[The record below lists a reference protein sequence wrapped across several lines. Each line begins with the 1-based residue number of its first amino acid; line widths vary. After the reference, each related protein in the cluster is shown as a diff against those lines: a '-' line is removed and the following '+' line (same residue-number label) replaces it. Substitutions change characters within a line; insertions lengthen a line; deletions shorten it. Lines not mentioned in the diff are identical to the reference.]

1 MALCYVKRF
10 WVRRK
15 TLRFLKKGDEKK
27 EKTDKQ
33 VKPHPDL
40 KVISGSE
47 ISGKRQQ
54 RPVPQTTPQQRAPQ
68 QNITLPDIKYKI
80 AVASGKGGVGKST
93 VATNLAIS
101 LAQAGAKVG
110 LMDADA
116 YGPSIPTMMG
126 IQENP
131 KTSPERK
138 LIPLVRHDIKLM
150 SIGFMVPE
158 EQAMIWRGPMLHS
171 AIRQFLSDVDWGELD
186 YLIIDLPPGTGDV
199 ALTLSQAIPL
209 TGSVIVTT
217 PQDVAL
223 ADVRRGVAM
232 FERLGVPILG
242 VIENMSYFRCPHC
255 NEKTEIFKADGGK
268 KTSERFGVS
277 FLGEIPLDA
286 EVCTAGDLGVPI
298 VAGHPDSHQAGAFGD
313 VAAALDQVL
322 KESGDEDEL
331 TIL

>member
-1 MALCYVKRF
+1 M
-10 WVRRK
+10 
-15 TLRFLKKGDEKK
+15 RFLKKGDNKK
-27 EKTDKQ
+27 DKTDQKS
-33 VKPHPDL
+33 KSHPDL

-47 ISGKRQQ
+47 ISGKSKKQPSTQQ
-54 RPVPQTTPQQRAPQ
+54 APQQQVPQ
-68 QNITLPDIKYKI
+68 QNITLPNIQYKI

-101 LAQAGAKVG
+101 LAHSGAAVG

-171 AIRQFLSDVDWGELD
+171 AIRQFLSDVDWGDLD

-209 TGSVIVTT
+209 TGTVIVTT

-242 VIENMSYFRCPHC
+242 IIENMSFFLCPHC
-255 NEKTEIFKADGGK
+255 NERTEIFKAEGGK
-268 KTSERFGVS
+268 KTSERFSVP
-277 FLGEIPLDA
+277 FLGEIPLDS
-286 EVCTAGDLGVPI
+286 EVCIAGDLGVPI
-298 VAGHPDSHQAGAFGD
+298 VAGHPDSPQAVAFGSVASALEETLMDSD
-313 VAAALDQVL
+313 V
-322 KESGDEDEL
+322 EDEL

>member
-1 MALCYVKRF
+1 M
-10 WVRRK
+10 
-15 TLRFLKKGDEKK
+15 RFLKKGDDKK
-27 EKTDKQ
+27 GDDK
-33 VKPHPDL
+33 KPKSQPESEPKGHPDL
-40 KVISGSE
+40 KVISGSQ
-47 ISGKRQQ
+47 ISGRQ
-54 RPVPQTTPQQRAPQ
+54 PQQQPPPQQQQPQSQQ
-68 QNITLPDIKYKI
+68 QNITLPNIKYKI

-101 LAQAGAKVG
+101 LANAGGTVG

-126 IQENP
+126 VQEQP
-131 KTSPERK
+131 KVSPERK
-138 LIPLVRHDIKLM
+138 LIPLVRHNIKLM

-171 AIRQFLSDVDWGELD
+171 SIRQLLSDVEWGELD

-199 ALTLSQAIPL
+199 ALSLTQAIPL
-209 TGSVIVTT
+209 TGALIVTT

-242 VIENMSYFRCPHC
+242 IIENMSYFLCPHC
-255 NEKTEIFKADGGK
+255 NEKTEIFRKDGGK
-268 KTSERFGVS
+268 NTSERFGVA
-277 FLGEIPLDA
+277 FLGQIPLDA

-298 VAGHPDSHQAGAFGD
+298 VAGHPESPQSEAFGT
-313 VAAALDQVL
+313 VAQELETVL
-322 KESGDEDEL
+322 AESDDDDEL

>member
-1 MALCYVKRF
+1 M
-10 WVRRK
+10 
-15 TLRFLKKGDEKK
+15 RFLKKGDKK
-27 EKTDKQ
+27 TPKSASDTAAKA
-33 VKPHPDL
+33 HPDL
-40 KVISGSE
+40 KVITGSQ
-47 ISGKRQQ
+47 ISGRQPQQPAAPRQQ
-54 RPVPQTTPQQRAPQ
+54 PQQ
-68 QNITLPDIKYKI
+68 QNITLPNIKYKI

-101 LAQAGAKVG
+101 LANAGAAVG

-126 IQENP
+126 IQEQP

-138 LIPLVRHDIKLM
+138 IIPLVRHDIKLM

-199 ALTLSQAIPL
+199 ALSLTQAIPL
-209 TGSVIVTT
+209 TGALIVTT

-242 VIENMSYFRCPHC
+242 IIENMSYFVCPHC
-255 NEKTEIFKADGGK
+255 NEKTEIFRADGGK
-268 KTSERFGVS
+268 NTSERFGVT
-277 FLGEIPLDA
+277 FLGQIPLDA
-286 EVCTAGDLGVPI
+286 EVCTAGDIGVPI
-298 VAGHPDSHQAGAFGD
+298 VAGHPESPQSEAFGA
-313 VAAALDQVL
+313 VAAELTTVL
-322 KESGDEDEL
+322 EEGGEEDEL

>member
-1 MALCYVKRF
+1 M
-10 WVRRK
+10 
-15 TLRFLKKGDEKK
+15 RFLKKGDEKK
-27 EKTDKQ
+27 PKSEAEQPTKG
-33 VKPHPDL
+33 HPDL
-40 KVISGSE
+40 KVISGSQ
-47 ISGKRQQ
+47 ISGRQ
-54 RPVPQTTPQQRAPQ
+54 PQQPTQPQQQQ
-68 QNITLPDIKYKI
+68 QNITLPNIKYKI

-101 LAQAGAKVG
+101 IANAGGTVG

-126 IQENP
+126 IQEQP
-131 KTSPERK
+131 KVSPARK
-138 LIPLVRHDIKLM
+138 LIPLVRHNIKLM

-171 AIRQFLSDVDWGELD
+171 SIRQLLSDVEWGELD

-199 ALTLSQAIPL
+199 ALSLTQAIPL
-209 TGSVIVTT
+209 TGALIVTT

-242 VIENMSYFRCPHC
+242 IIENMSYFLCPHC
-255 NEKTEIFKADGGK
+255 NEKTEIFRKDGGK
-268 KTSERFGVS
+268 NTSERFGVA
-277 FLGEIPLDA
+277 FLGQIPLDA
-286 EVCTAGDLGVPI
+286 EVCTAGDIGVPI
-298 VAGHPDSHQAGAFGD
+298 VAGHPESPQSDAFGA
-313 VAAALDQVL
+313 VAQELEAVL
-322 KESGDEDEL
+322 AESGDDDEL

>member
-1 MALCYVKRF
+1 MKF
-10 WVRRK
+10 
-15 TLRFLKKGDEKK
+15 FKKGKEKK
-27 EKTDKQ
+27 TAPKSDDATKS
-33 VKPHPDL
+33 HPEL
-40 KVISGSE
+40 KVISGTQ
-47 ISGKRQQ
+47 ISGKQSQEQ
-54 RPVPQTTPQQRAPQ
+54 RPLQQPQQ
-68 QNITLPDIKYKI
+68 QNITLPNVQYKI

-101 LAQAGAKVG
+101 LAKAGAKVG

-126 IQENP
+126 IQERP
-131 KTSPERK
+131 QTSPARK
-138 LIPLVRHDIKLM
+138 LVPLVRHDIKLM

-171 AIRQFLSDVDWGELD
+171 AIRQFLSDVDWGALD

-199 ALTLSQAIPL
+199 ALSLTQAMPL
-209 TGSVIVTT
+209 TGAVIVTT

-242 VIENMSYFRCPHC
+242 IIENMSYFICPHC
-255 NEKTEIFKADGGK
+255 DEKTEIFRADGGK
-268 KTSERFGVS
+268 NMSERFSVAL
-277 FLGEIPLDA
+277 LGQIPLDA

-298 VAGHPDSHQAGAFGD
+298 VAGHPDSPQSEAFGT
-313 VAAALDQVL
+313 AAMELQTVL
-322 KESGDEDEL
+322 KESGEEEEL
-331 TIL
+331 KIL

>member
-1 MALCYVKRF
+1 M
-10 WVRRK
+10 
-15 TLRFLKKGDEKK
+15 RFLKKGDDKK
-27 EKTDKQ
+27 GDDK
-33 VKPHPDL
+33 KPKSQPESEPKGHPDL
-40 KVISGSE
+40 KVISGSQ
-47 ISGKRQQ
+47 ISGRQ
-54 RPVPQTTPQQRAPQ
+54 PQQQPPPQQQQPQQ
-68 QNITLPDIKYKI
+68 QNITLPNIKYKI

-101 LAQAGAKVG
+101 LANAGGAVG

-126 IQENP
+126 VQEQP
-131 KTSPERK
+131 KVSPERK
-138 LIPLVRHDIKLM
+138 LIPLVRHNIKLM

-171 AIRQFLSDVDWGELD
+171 SIRQLLSDVEWGELD

-199 ALTLSQAIPL
+199 ALSLTQAIPL
-209 TGSVIVTT
+209 TGALIVTT

-242 VIENMSYFRCPHC
+242 IIENMSYFLCPHC
-255 NEKTEIFKADGGK
+255 NEKTEIFRADGGK
-268 KTSERFGVS
+268 NTSEHFSVA
-277 FLGEIPLDA
+277 FLGQIPLDA

-298 VAGHPDSHQAGAFGD
+298 VAGHPESPQSEAFGT
-313 VAAALDQVL
+313 VAQELETVL
-322 KESGDEDEL
+322 EESGGDDEL

>member
-1 MALCYVKRF
+1 M
-10 WVRRK
+10 
-15 TLRFLKKGDEKK
+15 RFLKKGDDKK
-27 EKTDKQ
+27 GDDK
-33 VKPHPDL
+33 KPKSQPESEPKGHPDL
-40 KVISGSE
+40 KVISGSQ
-47 ISGKRQQ
+47 ISGRQ
-54 RPVPQTTPQQRAPQ
+54 PQQQPPPQQQQPQPQQ
-68 QNITLPDIKYKI
+68 QNITLPNIKYKI

-101 LAQAGAKVG
+101 LANAGGTVG

-126 IQENP
+126 VQEQP
-131 KTSPERK
+131 KVSPERK
-138 LIPLVRHDIKLM
+138 LIPLVRHNIKLM

-171 AIRQFLSDVDWGELD
+171 SIRQLLSDVEWGELD

-199 ALTLSQAIPL
+199 ALSLTQAIPL
-209 TGSVIVTT
+209 TGAIIVTT

-242 VIENMSYFRCPHC
+242 IIENMSYFLCPHC
-255 NEKTEIFKADGGK
+255 NEKTEIFRKDGGK
-268 KTSERFGVS
+268 NTSERFGVA
-277 FLGEIPLDA
+277 FLGQIPLDA
-286 EVCTAGDLGVPI
+286 EVCTAGDIGVPI
-298 VAGHPDSHQAGAFGD
+298 VAGHPESPQSEAFGT
-313 VAAALDQVL
+313 VAQELETVL
-322 KESGDEDEL
+322 AESDDDDEL

>member
-1 MALCYVKRF
+1 M
-10 WVRRK
+10 
-15 TLRFLKKGDEKK
+15 RFLKKGDKK
-27 EKTDKQ
+27 NPKAPSETGAKA
-33 VKPHPDL
+33 HPDL
-40 KVISGSE
+40 KVITGSQ
-47 ISGKRQQ
+47 ISGRQ
-54 RPVPQTTPQQRAPQ
+54 PQQPAAPQQQPQQ
-68 QNITLPDIKYKI
+68 QNITLPNIKYKI

-101 LAQAGAKVG
+101 LANAGATVG

-126 IQENP
+126 IQEQP

-138 LIPLVRHDIKLM
+138 IIPLVRHDIKLM

-199 ALTLSQAIPL
+199 ALSLTQAIPL
-209 TGSVIVTT
+209 TGALIVTT

-242 VIENMSYFRCPHC
+242 IIENMSYFLCPHC
-255 NEKTEIFKADGGK
+255 NEKTEIFRADGGK
-268 KTSERFGVS
+268 NTSERFGVT
-277 FLGEIPLDA
+277 FLGQIPLDA
-286 EVCTAGDLGVPI
+286 EVCTAGDIGVPI
-298 VAGHPDSHQAGAFGD
+298 VAGHPESPQSEAFGA
-313 VAAALDQVL
+313 VAAELAAVL
-322 KESGDEDEL
+322 EESGEEDEL

>member
-1 MALCYVKRF
+1 M
-10 WVRRK
+10 
-15 TLRFLKKGDEKK
+15 RFLKKGDDKK
-27 EKTDKQ
+27 PKSESSSEAKG
-33 VKPHPDL
+33 HPDL
-40 KVISGSE
+40 KVISGSQ
-47 ISGKRQQ
+47 ISGRQ
-54 RPVPQTTPQQRAPQ
+54 PQQQAPPQ
-68 QNITLPDIKYKI
+68 QQQQPQNITLPNIKYKI

-101 LAQAGAKVG
+101 LANAGGAVG

-126 IQENP
+126 IQEQP
-131 KTSPERK
+131 KVSPERK
-138 LIPLVRHDIKLM
+138 LIPLVRHNIKLM

-171 AIRQFLSDVDWGELD
+171 SIRQLLSDVEWEELD

-199 ALTLSQAIPL
+199 ALSLTQAIPL
-209 TGSVIVTT
+209 TGALIVTT

-242 VIENMSYFRCPHC
+242 IIENMSYFLCPHC
-255 NEKTEIFKADGGK
+255 NEKTEIFRKDGGK
-268 KTSERFGVS
+268 NMSERFGVE
-277 FLGEIPLDA
+277 FLGQIPLDA
-286 EVCTAGDLGVPI
+286 EVCTAGDIGVPI
-298 VAGHPDSHQAGAFGD
+298 VAGHPESPQSEAFGT
-313 VAAALDQVL
+313 VAQELETVL
-322 KESGDEDEL
+322 AETGDEDEL

>member
-1 MALCYVKRF
+1 M
-10 WVRRK
+10 
-15 TLRFLKKGDEKK
+15 RFLKKGD
-27 EKTDKQ
+27 KTDNTETKS
-33 VKPHPDL
+33 HPEL

-47 ISGKRQQ
+47 ISGKQASQ
-54 RPVPQTTPQQRAPQ
+54 PSPQ
-68 QNITLPDIKYKI
+68 QNIILRNIKYKI

-101 LAQAGAKVG
+101 LARNGAAVG

-126 IQENP
+126 IKENP
-131 KTSPERK
+131 RTSPERK
-138 LIPLVRHDIKLM
+138 LIPLIRHDIKLM

-158 EQAMIWRGPMLHS
+158 EQAMIWRGPMLHG

-199 ALTLSQAIPL
+199 ALTLTQAIPL
-209 TGSVIVTT
+209 TGAVIVTT

-242 VIENMSYFRCPHC
+242 VIENMSYFLCPHC
-255 NEKTEIFKADGGK
+255 HEKTEIFRADGGK
-268 KTSERFGVS
+268 KTSERLGVT

-298 VAGHPDSHQAGAFGD
+298 VAGNPASPQSAAFG
-313 VAAALDQVL
+313 AAATELDNVL
-322 KESGDEDEL
+322 LESGEEDEL

>member
-1 MALCYVKRF
+1 MKF
-10 WVRRK
+10 
-15 TLRFLKKGDEKK
+15 FKKGEDPKK
-27 EKTDKQ
+27 QDSTPS
-33 VKPHPDL
+33 KPHPEL

-47 ISGKRQQ
+47 ISDNKTQPSGEQTHQHQQ
-54 RPVPQTTPQQRAPQ
+54 Q
-68 QNITLPDIKYKI
+68 QNIVLPNVKYKI
-80 AVASGKGGVGKST
+80 AIASGKGGVGKST

-101 LAQAGAKVG
+101 LAQMGSNVG

-126 IQENP
+126 IQEKP

-138 LIPLVRHDIKLM
+138 LIPLMRHNISLM

-171 AIRQFLSDVDWGELD
+171 AIRQFLSDVEWGELD

-199 ALTLSQAIPL
+199 ALSLTQALPL
-209 TGSVIVTT
+209 TGAVIVTT

-242 VIENMSYFRCPHC
+242 VIENMSYFQCPKC
-255 NEKTEIFKADGGK
+255 NEKTEIFRSDGGK
-268 KTSERFGVS
+268 KTSERLGVS
-277 FLGEIPLDA
+277 FLGDIPLDA

-298 VAGHPDSHQAGAFGD
+298 VAGRPESPQSNAFRSIAVELEKVLIDSG
-313 VAAALDQVL
+313 
-322 KESGDEDEL
+322 EEDEL

>member
-1 MALCYVKRF
+1 MKF
-10 WVRRK
+10 
-15 TLRFLKKGDEKK
+15 FKKGDEPK
-27 EKTDKQ
+27 EKGNQPSKS
-33 VKPHPDL
+33 HPEL
-40 KVISGSE
+40 KVISGSQITGTPTQKPE
-47 ISGKRQQ
+47 
-54 RPVPQTTPQQRAPQ
+54 PQQQQTPQ
-68 QNITLPDIKYKI
+68 QNITLPHIKYKI

-101 LAQAGAKVG
+101 LAKSGANVG

-126 IQENP
+126 IQDKP
-131 KTSPERK
+131 HTSPEKK
-138 LIPLVRHDIKLM
+138 LIPLVRHKIKLM

-199 ALTLSQAIPL
+199 ALTLTQAIPL
-209 TGSVIVTT
+209 TGAVIVTT

-242 VIENMSYFRCPHC
+242 VIENMSYFLCPHC
-255 NEKTEIFKADGGK
+255 NEKTEIFRSEGGK
-268 KTSERFGVS
+268 KTSDRFGVA

-298 VAGHPDSHQAGAFGD
+298 VAGHPESPQAASFGSVATELEKVLLDSG
-313 VAAALDQVL
+313 
-322 KESGDEDEL
+322 EEDEL

>member
-1 MALCYVKRF
+1 M
-10 WVRRK
+10 
-15 TLRFLKKGDEKK
+15 RFLKKGDDKK
-27 EKTDKQ
+27 GDDK
-33 VKPHPDL
+33 KPKSQPESEPKGHPDL
-40 KVISGSE
+40 KVISGSQ
-47 ISGKRQQ
+47 ISGRQ
-54 RPVPQTTPQQRAPQ
+54 PQQQPPPQQQQPQPQSQQ
-68 QNITLPDIKYKI
+68 QNITLPNIKYKI

-101 LAQAGAKVG
+101 LANAGGTVG

-126 IQENP
+126 VQEQP
-131 KTSPERK
+131 KVSPERK
-138 LIPLVRHDIKLM
+138 LIPLVRHNIKLM

-171 AIRQFLSDVDWGELD
+171 SIRQLLSDVEWGELD

-199 ALTLSQAIPL
+199 ALSLTQAIPL
-209 TGSVIVTT
+209 TGALIVTT

-242 VIENMSYFRCPHC
+242 IIENMSYFLCPHC
-255 NEKTEIFKADGGK
+255 NEKTEIFRKDGGK
-268 KTSERFGVS
+268 NTSERFGVA
-277 FLGEIPLDA
+277 FLGQIPLDA
-286 EVCTAGDLGVPI
+286 EVCTAGDIGVPI
-298 VAGHPDSHQAGAFGD
+298 VAGHPESPQSEAFGT
-313 VAAALDQVL
+313 VAQELETVL
-322 KESGDEDEL
+322 AESDDDDEL

>member
-1 MALCYVKRF
+1 MRF
-10 WVRRK
+10 FRK
-15 TLRFLKKGDEKK
+15 GE
-27 EKTDKQ
+27 EN
-33 VKPHPDL
+33 KPQPRPNEATKAHPEL
-40 KVISGSE
+40 QVISGAQ
-47 ISGKRQQ
+47 ISGRQSQ
-54 RPVPQTTPQQRAPQ
+54 QPIPQQQPQQ
-68 QNITLPDIKYKI
+68 QNITLPNVQYKI

-93 VATNLAIS
+93 VATNLAIALS
-101 LAQAGAKVG
+101 NTGAAVG

-126 IQENP
+126 IQDKP
-131 KTSPERK
+131 KTSAERK
-138 LIPLVRHDIKLM
+138 LVPLVRHDIKLM

-199 ALTLSQAIPL
+199 ALSLTQAIPL
-209 TGSVIVTT
+209 TGAIIVTT

-242 VIENMSYFRCPHC
+242 IIENMSYFLCPHC
-255 NEKTEIFKADGGK
+255 NEKTEIFRADGGRNM
-268 KTSERFGVS
+268 SERFGVA
-277 FLGEIPLDA
+277 FLGQIPLDA
-286 EVCTAGDLGVPI
+286 EVCTAGDIGVPI
-298 VAGHPDSHQAGAFGD
+298 VAGHPESPQSEAFGA
-313 VAAALDQVL
+313 VAKELEAVL
-322 KESGDEDEL
+322 EERSEEDEL

>member
-1 MALCYVKRF
+1 M
-10 WVRRK
+10 
-15 TLRFLKKGDEKK
+15 RFLKKGDRKK
-27 EKTDKQ
+27 P
-33 VKPHPDL
+33 KPASAPTAKEHPEL
-40 KVISGSE
+40 QVISGSQ
-47 ISGKRQQ
+47 IPGRQGQ
-54 RPVPQTTPQQRAPQ
+54 QPSAQQQTPQQQPAQ
-68 QNITLPDIKYKI
+68 QNITLPNIKHKI

-93 VATNLAIS
+93 VATNIAIS
-101 LAQAGAKVG
+101 LANAGAKVG

-126 IQENP
+126 IQERP
-131 KTSPERK
+131 RTSPERK
-138 LIPLVRHDIKLM
+138 LIPLVRHNIKLM

-171 AIRQFLSDVDWGELD
+171 AIRQFLSDVAWGELD

-199 ALTLSQAIPL
+199 ALTLTQAIPL
-209 TGSVIVTT
+209 TGAVIVTT

-242 VIENMSYFRCPHC
+242 IIENMSYFLCPHC
-255 NEKTEIFKADGGK
+255 NEKTEIFSANGGRN
-268 KTSERFGVS
+268 TSERFGVS
-277 FLGEIPLDA
+277 FLGQIPLDA

-298 VAGHPDSHQAGAFGD
+298 VAGNPESPQSEAFGG
-313 VAAALDQVL
+313 VANELVAVL
-322 KESGDEDEL
+322 AESGEEDEL

>member
-1 MALCYVKRF
+1 MKF
-10 WVRRK
+10 
-15 TLRFLKKGDEKK
+15 FKKGEDPKK
-27 EKTDKQ
+27 QENTPS
-33 VKPHPDL
+33 KPHPEL

-47 ISGKRQQ
+47 ISGPKDQQ
-54 RPVPQTTPQQRAPQ
+54 PGEQSQQQPQPQ
-68 QNITLPDIKYKI
+68 QNITLPNIKYKI
-80 AVASGKGGVGKST
+80 AIASGKGGVGKST

-101 LAQAGAKVG
+101 LAQNGSNVG

-126 IQENP
+126 IQDKP
-131 KTSPERK
+131 QTSPERK
-138 LIPLVRHDIKLM
+138 LIPLVRHDIRLM

-171 AIRQFLSDVDWGELD
+171 AIRQFLSDVAWGELD

-199 ALTLSQAIPL
+199 ALSLTQALPL
-209 TGSVIVTT
+209 TGAVIVTT

-242 VIENMSYFRCPHC
+242 VIENMSYFLCPHC
-255 NEKTEIFKADGGK
+255 NEKTEIFRADGGK
-268 KTSERFGVS
+268 KTSERLGVA
-277 FLGEIPLDA
+277 FLGDIPLDA

-298 VAGHPDSHQAGAFGD
+298 VAGHPESPQSKAFD
-313 VAAALDQVL
+313 FIVSELDKVL
-322 KESGDEDEL
+322 LEGGEEDEL

>member
-1 MALCYVKRF
+1 M
-10 WVRRK
+10 
-15 TLRFLKKGDEKK
+15 RFLKKGDDKK
-27 EKTDKQ
+27 GDDK
-33 VKPHPDL
+33 KPKSQPESETKGHPDL
-40 KVISGSE
+40 KVISGSQ
-47 ISGKRQQ
+47 ISGRQ
-54 RPVPQTTPQQRAPQ
+54 PQQQPPPQQQQPQPQPQQ
-68 QNITLPDIKYKI
+68 QNITLPNIKYKI

-101 LAQAGAKVG
+101 LANAGGTVG

-126 IQENP
+126 VQEQP
-131 KTSPERK
+131 KVSPERK
-138 LIPLVRHDIKLM
+138 LIPLVRHNIKLM

-171 AIRQFLSDVDWGELD
+171 SIRQLLSDVEWGELD

-199 ALTLSQAIPL
+199 ALSLTQAIPL
-209 TGSVIVTT
+209 TGSLIVTT

-242 VIENMSYFRCPHC
+242 IIENMSYFLCPHC
-255 NEKTEIFKADGGK
+255 NEKTEIFRKDGGK
-268 KTSERFGVS
+268 NTSERFGVA
-277 FLGEIPLDA
+277 FLGQIPLDA
-286 EVCTAGDLGVPI
+286 EVCTAGDIGVPI
-298 VAGHPDSHQAGAFGD
+298 VAGHPESPQSEAFGT
-313 VAAALDQVL
+313 VAQELETVL
-322 KESGDEDEL
+322 EESGDDDEL

>member
-1 MALCYVKRF
+1 M
-10 WVRRK
+10 
-15 TLRFLKKGDEKK
+15 RFLKKGDQKK
-27 EKTDKQ
+27 PKSKSDSETKG
-33 VKPHPDL
+33 HPDL
-40 KVISGSE
+40 KVISGSQ
-47 ISGKRQQ
+47 ISGRQ
-54 RPVPQTTPQQRAPQ
+54 PQQQAPPQQQQQPQQ
-68 QNITLPDIKYKI
+68 QNITLPNIKYKI

-101 LAQAGAKVG
+101 LANAGGAVG

-126 IQENP
+126 IQEQP
-131 KTSPERK
+131 KVSPERK
-138 LIPLVRHDIKLM
+138 LVPLVRHNIKLM

-171 AIRQFLSDVDWGELD
+171 SIRQLLSDVEWGELD

-199 ALTLSQAIPL
+199 ALSLTQAIPL
-209 TGSVIVTT
+209 TGALIVTT

-242 VIENMSYFRCPHC
+242 VIENMSYFLCPHC
-255 NEKTEIFKADGGK
+255 NEKTEIFRKDGGK
-268 KTSERFGVS
+268 NTSERFGVA
-277 FLGEIPLDA
+277 FLGQIPLDA

-298 VAGHPDSHQAGAFGD
+298 VAGHPESPQSEAFGT
-313 VAAALDQVL
+313 VAQELESVL
-322 KESGDEDEL
+322 EESGEDDEL

>member
-1 MALCYVKRF
+1 M
-10 WVRRK
+10 
-15 TLRFLKKGDEKK
+15 RFLKKGDDKK
-27 EKTDKQ
+27 EKTDK
-33 VKPHPDL
+33 KSKSHPDL
-40 KVISGSE
+40 KVISGAE
-47 ISGKRQQ
+47 ISGKGQKQ
-54 RPVPQTTPQQRAPQ
+54 PQQQPTQQQPPQ
-68 QNITLPDIKYKI
+68 QNITLPNIKYKI

-101 LAQAGAKVG
+101 LAHSGAVVG

-138 LIPLVRHDIKLM
+138 LIPLVRHEIKLM

-171 AIRQFLSDVDWGELD
+171 AIRQFLTDVAWGDLD

-242 VIENMSYFRCPHC
+242 IIENMSYFICPHC
-255 NEKTEIFKADGGK
+255 NEKTEIFKTEGGR
-268 KTSERFGVS
+268 KTSERFGVP

-286 EVCTAGDLGVPI
+286 EVCTAGDIGVPI
-298 VAGHPDSHQAGAFGD
+298 VAGHPDAPQTAAFGS
-313 VAAALDQVL
+313 VASALEKAL
-322 KESGDEDEL
+322 MESGEEDEL